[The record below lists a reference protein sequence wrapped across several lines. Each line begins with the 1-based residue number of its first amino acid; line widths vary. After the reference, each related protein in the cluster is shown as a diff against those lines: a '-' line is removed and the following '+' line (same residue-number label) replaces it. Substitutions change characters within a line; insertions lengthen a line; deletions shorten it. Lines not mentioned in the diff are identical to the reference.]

1 MSTEAA
7 IQKGKG
13 IVANPEFILSFG
25 LAAFL
30 GIAGTTSVIASWL
43 DYNEEGVFEG
53 IRLGSILLVI
63 ALAVLM
69 GVAVAVRNTAIGGDG
84 LFVGLVALFGL
95 CAGIVAVLCLFLLWG
110 SPSDNGWMGVEGF
123 GNPLI
128 GVLLAILLL
137 VLAPAV
143 IYGESILPIF
153 VAFVAGVWGIL
164 SIIIFVMVVFI
175 GVDTPGAGH

>member
-53 IRLGSILLVI
+53 IRLGSILLVV

-69 GVAVAVRNTAIGGDG
+69 GVAVAI
-84 LFVGLVALFGL
+84 
-95 CAGIVAVLCLFLLWG
+95 
-110 SPSDNGWMGVEGF
+110 P
-123 GNPLI
+123 
-128 GVLLAILLL
+128 
-137 VLAPAV
+137 
-143 IYGESILPIF
+143 
-153 VAFVAGVWGIL
+153 
-164 SIIIFVMVVFI
+164 
-175 GVDTPGAGH
+175 

>member
-25 LAAFL
+25 LAAIL
-30 GIAGTTSVIASWL
+30 GIAGTTSIIASWL

-53 IRLGSILLVI
+53 IRIGSILLVI
-63 ALAVLM
+63 SIAVLM
-69 GVAVAVRNTAIGGDG
+69 GAAVAVRNTAIGGEG

-95 CAGIVAVLCLFLLWG
+95 CAGITAVLTLFLLWG
-110 SPSDNGWMGVEGF
+110 SPAEHGWMGVEGF
-123 GNPLI
+123 DNPLI
-128 GVLLAILLL
+128 GILFAILLL
-137 VLAPAV
+137 ILAPAV

-153 VAFVAGVWGIL
+153 VGFIAGVWGIL

-175 GVDTPGAGH
+175 GVDSPGAGH